1 MVLLCIK
8 PVHKNTWLFFL
19 LWGCQHKV
27 TRNIRN
33 KENGPKEQSKSPETN
48 PKEMEVY
55 ELPDKE
61 LKITIIKILMSSRV
75 QCINKMRIST
85 KRKYEKEPNKF

>member
-61 LKITIIKILMSSRV
+61 LKITIIKNINELKSSMHK
-75 QCINKMRIST
+75 QNENFNK
-85 KRKYEKEPNKF
+85 KKV